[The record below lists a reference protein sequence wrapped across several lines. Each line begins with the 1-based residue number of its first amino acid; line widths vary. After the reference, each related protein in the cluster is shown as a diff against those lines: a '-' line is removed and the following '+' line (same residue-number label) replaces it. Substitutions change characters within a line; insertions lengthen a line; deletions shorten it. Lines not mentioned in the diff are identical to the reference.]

1 MKRGWGDK
9 RIRKVLRLFCKH
21 KQDEEQNSTDIK
33 EKRDRQLTKEPCY
46 YYYRYYY
53 HHPQVCK
60 TPPIHR
66 ATIKFIQ
73 LSGKPPLKST
83 VYLVQYFTSTSAS
96 TTLSPG
102 LKGLLAPFP
111 GGSVVCV
118 YVVRVYSESF
128 HQYSVSSGGQGHRT
142 E

>member
-1 MKRGWGDK
+1 MINVYVRYCVCFANINKTK
-9 RIRKVLRLFCKH
+9 NKIPQTLRRRETASSPKNRVIIIIFITITTRRCAKHHQYTGLQSNLF
-21 KQDEEQNSTDIK
+21 NS
-33 EKRDRQLTKEPCY
+33 
-46 YYYRYYY
+46 
-53 HHPQVCK
+53 
-60 TPPIHR
+60 
-66 ATIKFIQ
+66 
-73 LSGKPPLKST
+73 SGKPPLKST
-83 VYLVQYFTSTSAS
+83 VYLVQYFISTSAS

-128 HQYSVSSGGQGHRT
+128 CHQHSVSSGGQGHRT